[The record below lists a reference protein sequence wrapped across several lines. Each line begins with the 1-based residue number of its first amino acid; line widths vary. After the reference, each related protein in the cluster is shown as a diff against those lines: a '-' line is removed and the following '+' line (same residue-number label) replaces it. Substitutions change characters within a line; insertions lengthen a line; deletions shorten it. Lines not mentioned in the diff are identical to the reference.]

1 MKFENFKLNKIKVNN
16 IFINYRIYGN
26 GEPILL
32 LHGYPQTHVMWRKIA
47 ATLSKQYTVVCSDL
61 RGYGDSSKPK
71 SDKNHS
77 PYSKK
82 NMASDQIKLMKSL
95 GFKKFYLIG
104 HDRGGRVAHRMAM
117 NNKNIIKCILLD
129 IVPTNTVF
137 EQANTKLAMN
147 YYHWFFL
154 SQKSPLPEKLIES
167 NSEFFLK
174 SKLKMW
180 GKTDKFIDNKTMKE
194 YLRCFSS
201 KTIYASC
208 EDYRA
213 AATID
218 IKEHY
223 KDKLKKILCPL
234 LILWGKKGT
243 VDKMYNPLREW
254 KKYANNVEGHSIN
267 CGHFIA
273 EEKPKE
279 LIKSINIFF
288 KKD

>member
-1 MKFENFKLNKIKVNN
+1 MEFEDFKLNKLKVNK
-16 IFINYRIYGN
+16 ISINYRICGT
-26 GEPILL
+26 GKPILL
-32 LHGYPQTHVMWRKIA
+32 LHGYPQTHIMWRKIA
-47 ATLSKQYTVVCSDL
+47 PILSKGFTVVCSDL

-71 SDKNHS
+71 SYKSHTT
-77 PYSKK
+77 YSKK
-82 NMASDQIKLMKSL
+82 SMASDQIKLMKKL
-95 GFKKFYLIG
+95 GFKEYYLIG

-117 NNKNIIKCILLD
+117 NNKNILKCILLD

-137 EQANTKLAMN
+137 EKANTELAMS

-154 SQKSPLPEKLIES
+154 AQKAPLPEKLIES
-167 NSEFFLK
+167 NPEFYLK

-180 GKTDKFIDNKTMKE
+180 GKTNKFIDKKTMKE
-194 YLRCFSS
+194 YIRCFSS
-201 KTIYASC
+201 KTIHASC

-213 AATID
+213 ASTID
-218 IKEHY
+218 IKDHS

-234 LILWGKKGT
+234 LVLWGKKGT
-243 VDKMYNPLREW
+243 VNKLYDPVKEW
-254 KKYANNVEGHSIN
+254 KKYANNVKGYSIN

-279 LIKSINIFF
+279 LVKSIIAFL